1 VIHKLD
7 AKRRKLVTGLGA
19 LSALGFGAVSPF
31 SLLGS
36 LAHAQAQNNPS
47 EGYPARPIRLLCPF
61 AAAGGVDITARTLG
75 QALTQKWGQPVVVE
89 NKPGANGTIAVD
101 QMVKAAAD
109 GYMLSMISSSH
120 SVNVT
125 LQRTQPY
132 DLLRDIAPITQAT
145 IQPYVLVVNPAVP
158 ASSVQELI
166 ALAKAKPGKYTYGSS
181 GLGGLS
187 HLAGASF
194 GALADIDLTHIPY
207 KGGAL
212 AMSDVISGQID
223 MLFSTILQSHGHIA
237 SGRLKPLA
245 VTTIDRSPS
254 MPNLPTM
261 REAGVADYDVA
272 GWYGVVAPLA
282 TPGPILNKLNLAM
295 VDILRT
301 SETRERLSADGSEP
315 VGSTREA
322 FTAFIAAEVA
332 KWRMLIKRLDIRS
345 E

>member
-19 LSALGFGAVSPF
+19 LSAVGFGAVSPF

-36 LAHAQAQNNPS
+36 LAYAQAQNNPS

-158 ASSVQELI
+158 ANSVQELI

-187 HLAGASF
+187 HL
-194 GALADIDLTHIPY
+194 DLTHIPY

-272 GWYGVVAPLA
+272 GWYGVVAPSA
-282 TPGPILNKLNLAM
+282 TPAPILNKLNLAM

-301 SETRERLSADGSEP
+301 NETRERLSADGSEP

>member
-1 VIHKLD
+1 
-7 AKRRKLVTGLGA
+7 
-19 LSALGFGAVSPF
+19 
-31 SLLGS
+31 
-36 LAHAQAQNNPS
+36 
-47 EGYPARPIRLLCPF
+47 
-61 AAAGGVDITARTLG
+61 
-75 QALTQKWGQPVVVE
+75 
-89 NKPGANGTIAVD
+89 
-101 QMVKAAAD
+101 
-109 GYMLSMISSSH
+109 
-120 SVNVT
+120 
-125 LQRTQPY
+125 
-132 DLLRDIAPITQAT
+132 
-145 IQPYVLVVNPAVP
+145 
-158 ASSVQELI
+158 
-166 ALAKAKPGKYTYGSS
+166 
-181 GLGGLS
+181 
-187 HLAGASF
+187 
-194 GALADIDLTHIPY
+194 
-207 KGGAL
+207 
-212 AMSDVISGQID
+212 MSDVISGQID

-272 GWYGVVAPLA
+272 GWYGVVAPSA

-301 SETRERLSADGSEP
+301 NETRERLSADGSEP